1 MSKKSYILVIIQ
13 FSCFAFFLFS
23 KNLIA
28 NNFLVIFQITG
39 FVLSTLGVLAMK
51 IGNFN
56 IQPEVKVNALFR
68 NSGSYKIIRNPMYAG
83 IILFFLASIISYFS
97 FLRLSI
103 LTVLIIVLLEKI
115 KLEEQFLSEKFGEIY
130 LEYKKN
136 TYRLIPFFY

>member
-28 NNFLVIFQITG
+28 NNFLVIFQIIG

-56 IQPEVKVNALFR
+56 IQPKVKANALFR

-130 LEYKKN
+130 LEYKNN